1 MSSPIDPEEFMEDAS
16 NIPSFSIGEY
26 SSHLKAAILAAPQ
39 MKKVSSFFCDGSWGK
54 DIPGA
59 TWW

>member
-1 MSSPIDPEEFMEDAS
+1 MLQDLAMFYSLKSHTILQVYLIDKYCCVVRISSRE
-16 NIPSFSIGEY
+16 
-26 SSHLKAAILAAPQ
+26 
-39 MKKVSSFFCDGSWGK
+39 VSCDGSWGK